1 MGLKDL
7 VKRLSDGEFDGGS
20 SDRES
25 NGTMTSL
32 YIKDG
37 TPYRRYEGKSSRFFN
52 GEENERSQG
61 KVEITEYSSD
71 EQKGEFVQ
79 HYGFIGDLFNYDEDA
94 KAESSK
100 YYETRKKR

>member
-1 MGLKDL
+1 MGLKDI
-7 VKRLSDGEFDGGS
+7 VKRLNNVEFDGGF

-52 GEENERSQG
+52 GKENERIQG
-61 KVEITEYSSD
+61 KVELTEYSSD
-71 EQKGEFVQ
+71 EQKEEFIQ
-79 HYGFIGDLFNYDEDA
+79 RFGFIGDLFGYDEDA
-94 KAESSK
+94 RAESGK
-100 YYETRKKR
+100 YYDARKKQ

>member
-7 VKRLSDGEFDGGS
+7 LKRLNDGEFDGGF

-32 YIKDG
+32 FIKDG

-52 GEENERSQG
+52 GKENERTSG
-61 KVEITEYSSD
+61 NVELTEYSSD
-71 EQKGEFVQ
+71 EQKKGFIQ
-79 HYGFIGDLFNYDEDA
+79 SYGFIGELFGYDEDA
-94 KAESSK
+94 KAESGK
-100 YYETRKKR
+100 YYEARKKR